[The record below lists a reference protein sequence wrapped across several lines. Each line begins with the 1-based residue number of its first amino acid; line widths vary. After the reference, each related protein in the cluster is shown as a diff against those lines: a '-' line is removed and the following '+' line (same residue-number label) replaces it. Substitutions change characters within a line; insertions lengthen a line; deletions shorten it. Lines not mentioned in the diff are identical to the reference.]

1 MINLELK
8 KRIITSIILISTLVS
23 MFLHTYILIIG
34 LIIITIITWI
44 EFYGLVTKIFAIK
57 NIKNSYLRFFFKAFS
72 LIYLTLLAYAIISTK
87 TTNSDLEIIII
98 YSILISIMTDIG
110 GFIVGKTLGG
120 KKLSKI
126 SPKKTI
132 SGSVGSFIFSILLV
146 PLFIE
151 NMENYSLLGL
161 IFLTILISSVS
172 QMGDLF
178 ISILKRKADVK
189 DTSNLLPGH
198 GGVLDRI
205 DGMIFAIPCGIMLF
219 KIFN

>member
-1 MINLELK
+1 MNLELK

-198 GGVLDRI
+198 GGVLDRF

>member
-1 MINLELK
+1 MNLELK
-8 KRIITSIILISTLVS
+8 KRIITSIILISILVS

-161 IFLTILISSVS
+161 IFLTILISFVS

-189 DTSNLLPGH
+189 YTSNLLQVT
-198 GGVLDRI
+198 GVFLI
-205 DGMIFAIPCGIMLF
+205 ELME
-219 KIFN
+219 

>member
-1 MINLELK
+1 MNLELK
-8 KRIITSIILISTLVS
+8 KRIITSIILISILVS

-161 IFLTILISSVS
+161 IFLTILISFVS

>member
-1 MINLELK
+1 MNLELK
-8 KRIITSIILISTLVS
+8 KRIITSIILISILVS

-34 LIIITIITWI
+34 LIITAIITWI
-44 EFYGLVTKIFAIK
+44 EFYGLVTKIYAIK
-57 NIKNSYLRFFFKAFS
+57 NIKNSNLKFLFKAIS
-72 LIYLTLLAYAIISTK
+72 LLYLTLLAYAIISTK
-87 TTNSDLEIIII
+87 TTNSDLEIVII
-98 YSILISIMTDIG
+98 YSNLISIMTDIG
-110 GFIVGKTLGG
+110 GFIVGKTFGG
-120 KKLSKI
+120 KKLSKV
-126 SPKKTI
+126 SPKKTL

-151 NMENYSLLGL
+151 NMENYNVLGL
-161 IFLTILISSVS
+161 IFFTILVSFVS
-172 QMGDLF
+172 QIGDLC

-219 KIFN
+219 KIFS

>member
-1 MINLELK
+1 MNLELK

>member
-1 MINLELK
+1 MNLKLK
-8 KRIITSIILISTLVS
+8 KRIITSIILISILVS

>member
-1 MINLELK
+1 
-8 KRIITSIILISTLVS
+8 LVS

>member
-1 MINLELK
+1 MNLELK

-161 IFLTILISSVS
+161 IFLTILISFVS